1 MKAAKRIDKALVNED
16 ILYDDLDLNET
27 MAIMDD
33 FRAWLKATREREA
46 IAAASSKF
54 YDNMIEE
61 AN

>member
-27 MAIMDD
+27 MAIMDG

-46 IAAASSKF
+46 IAAARREF
-54 YDNMIEE
+54 YDNMIEAE
-61 AN
+61 